1 MRFLFFIIFSTCLF
15 ANENDIVKD
24 IYKLSL
30 EVRGNTHICGS
41 SGDEYFVNLNEII
54 HSPVDPFPW
63 YRRLHTSRKKMKY
76 DTLRLNP

>member
-41 SGDEYFVNLNEII
+41 SGDEYSIL
-54 HSPVDPFPW
+54 
-63 YRRLHTSRKKMKY
+63 
-76 DTLRLNP
+76 